1 MTPSPPLP
9 PLTTTVLPAFLQLGG
24 SAPGGGQS
32 LLVGLVPMIL
42 IFGIFYLLLVLPM
55 RKRQRALAQLLENL
69 KKGDRVITNGG
80 LYGEIAAL
88 NGPTVVLKV
97 ADNVRLKVARSA
109 ITGLEGEGDT
119 GSNP

>member
-1 MTPSPPLP
+1 MPL
-9 PLTTTVLPAFLQLGG
+9 AFLQLGG
-24 SAPGGGQS
+24 AGAPGGGQN
-32 LLVGLVPMIL
+32 LFLGLVPMIL

-55 RKRQRALAQLLENL
+55 RKRQKALQQLLESL

-80 LYGEIAAL
+80 LYGEIAAI

-109 ITGLEGEGDT
+109 ITGLEGDSEP